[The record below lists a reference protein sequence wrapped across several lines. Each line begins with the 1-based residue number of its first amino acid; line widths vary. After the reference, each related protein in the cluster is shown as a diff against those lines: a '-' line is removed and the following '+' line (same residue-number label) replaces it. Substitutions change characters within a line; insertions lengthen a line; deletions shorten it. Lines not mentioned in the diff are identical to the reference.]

1 MLPLRFEFCCMLVLV
16 GIIFLMGFKLF
27 VLWQLTYLNL
37 MALLSAIVLL
47 CTIIAAYLED
57 RKELKRNKKIS
68 KE

>member
-1 MLPLRFEFCCMLVLV
+1 MLVLV